1 MGRWQKP
8 GEESPC
14 SANHDD
20 RPSRSSLD
28 YSTPLRS
35 VRGNATSPSP
45 FYKLSSELSQ
55 ESLRIPGAIP
65 FMWEQSPGRRKISGS
80 IVSTTPL
87 VQAQLALPKVSTP
100 LVSTDLA
107 KPTLRS
113 LFQQSS
119 LEWQGAVAA
128 AVSPSEVQ
136 SQLPQITQPPA
147 MECPRSSSARYSSAH
162 HNMLTSLSTPK
173 SAFHDEFADAAS
185 DSASDAITATAGV
198 FSIDDSQLMISGPM
212 RPTST
217 PREARDFIMHRFL
230 PAAHTIARDSPQT
243 PSRRFLP
250 LGASA
255 GPMPVS
261 PLNCNGRFQ
270 DCGGV
275 ACTRSSLISGSRCKT
290 NNSLVYTSP
299 SSMPPLSSQF
309 LEGSFHSA
317 IDEFNDSSDE
327 EEEEPPFTPK
337 VCGIFPFHIH
347 ISIQSRNSNNR
358 SRSSSKHLQ
367 RRKQQLHKKNSKATS
382 YSDTPKRIMDVLRE
396 DQSSSYEDES
406 PVHPHKSRNLVAER
420 ERSRIAVLRQ
430 AAMHTCGDPCRR
442 PPYSSDRYYRANPH
456 LQQNGTLERSL
467 SDLNNE
473 EASEYVSFYDASSRF
488 CSPSPAGLHPVNAR
502 ALRSNVPSSLTAT
515 PQHMAIGLIDGNPHF
530 ASVYTNEQHLL
541 NSSIC
546 FYNTAH
552 KTLNSYHSQLASP
565 CSCFPTPPSTV
576 SSFQD
581 SSNNQ
586 ENITKVA
593 PTVCDAFSRFHQHSE
608 QRTHIINNALYEHED
623 QETNT
628 SSDVSRPSMLSSYV
642 APTSN
647 GIEIH
652 HGSETHEV
660 DAYAGDDVHAG
671 KKAEN
676 FMKGVDHFSSFC
688 SQTEQ
693 YVSNGDVGQDE
704 HKGDTHYVS
713 HGDNHACNG
722 VHYAYDHSHCAGN
735 GGHHACQGAHY
746 VCNASVG
753 AQNEI
758 NGENNIGNSNEAKM
772 SIHGFSSNRLAPP
785 LPKSPTHS
793 WLDRAAAS
801 AVNKTLKKSSRFCNL
816 HKKAEQGPFKEN
828 QASPRA
834 TADSKW
840 EALVKGSHLQP
851 GHLRFSKELFHRSQ
865 TIVSG
870 AS

>member
-8 GEESPC
+8 GDESPC

-20 RPSRSSLD
+20 RQSRSSLD

-35 VRGNATSPSP
+35 VRGNATSPST

-65 FMWEQSPGRRKISGS
+65 FMWEQSPGRRKISG
-80 IVSTTPL
+80 TPL
-87 VQAQLALPKVSTP
+87 VQAQQALPKVSTP
-100 LVSTDLA
+100 FVSTDLA

-119 LEWQGAVAA
+119 LEWQSAVAP

-136 SQLPQITQPPA
+136 LQLPQIAQPPA
-147 MECPRSSSARYSSAH
+147 MERPHSSSARYSSAH
-162 HNMLTSLSTPK
+162 HNMLTSLSTSK
-173 SAFHDEFADAAS
+173 SAIHDEFADAAS
-185 DSASDAITATAGV
+185 DSASDAITATAGG

-230 PAAHTIARDSPQT
+230 PAAHTIACESPQT
-243 PSRRFLP
+243 PSRRFLR
-250 LGASA
+250 LGSSA
-255 GPMPVS
+255 GPMTVS
-261 PLNCNGRFQ
+261 PLNCNGHFQ

-299 SSMPPLSSQF
+299 SSMPALSSQF

-317 IDEFNDSSDE
+317 IDKFNESSDE

-347 ISIQSRNSNNR
+347 ISIQSRNSDDR

-367 RRKQQLHKKNSKATS
+367 RKKQQLHKKNSKATS

-396 DQSSSYEDES
+396 DQSSSYDDES
-406 PVHPHKSRNLVAER
+406 PVHHHKSRNLVAER

-442 PPYSSDRYYRANPH
+442 PPYSSDRYYRESPH
-456 LQQNGTLERSL
+456 LQQNGALELSL
-467 SDLNNE
+467 RNLNNK

-488 CSPSPAGLHPVNAR
+488 CSPSPAGLQLVNAR

-515 PQHMAIGLIDGNPHF
+515 PQHMASIGLIDGNPHF
-530 ASVYTNEQHLL
+530 ASVYTSEQHLL
-541 NSSIC
+541 NSSLC

-552 KTLNSYHSQLASP
+552 KTPNSYHPQLASP
-565 CSCFPTPPSTV
+565 CSCFTTPPSTV

-628 SSDVSRPSMLSSYV
+628 SSDVSRPSMLSSYA

-647 GIEIH
+647 GTENH
-652 HGSETHEV
+652 HGSETQEG
-660 DAYAGDDVHAG
+660 DEYAGDDVQAG
-671 KKAEN
+671 KKSEN
-676 FMKGVDHFSSFC
+676 FMDHFSSFC
-688 SQTEQ
+688 SKTEQ

-713 HGDNHACNG
+713 HG
-722 VHYAYDHSHCAGN
+722 VHYAYDHSHCAEN
-735 GGHHACQGAHY
+735 GGLHACQGAAHY
-746 VCNASVG
+746 VCCAPVG

-772 SIHGFSSNRLAPP
+772 SIHGFSSSRLAPP

-801 AVNKTLKKSSRFCNL
+801 AVNKTLNRSSRFCNL
-816 HKKAEQGPFKEN
+816 HKKAEQGPLKEN

-851 GHLRFSKELFHRSQ
+851 GHLRSSKELFHRSQ